1 MYKFI
6 NLFIYQSVSDI
17 KKSINIIK
25 EDNLYIKNDIES
37 TLNNIKDMYI
47 NNI

>member
-37 TLNNIKDMYI
+37 TLNNIRDMYI